1 MTTNHRWARLLS
13 LILHPM
19 IIPTLAVI
27 LLYSIPSY
35 LTFSVPSQIKR
46 LVILLVFVN
55 TCVAPLLIMLLLKR
69 FGLITDLV
77 LSDRQERMYPTLVSV
92 LFYFFTFYL
101 LKQTN
106 VSVVLS
112 IFMMGATVLV
122 VTGFVVTMFWKISF
136 HMMAMGG
143 LTGFLLAIALLLSA
157 DVVWLLIPA
166 IILSGL
172 TGSARLALQ
181 AHTPTQVYIGWIT
194 GILVMMGV
202 YFYV

>member
-1 MTTNHRWARLLS
+1 MTTNHRWARVLS
-13 LILHPM
+13 LVLHPM

-27 LLYSIPSY
+27 ILYSVPTY
-35 LTFSVPSQIKR
+35 LTFSVPTQVKR
-46 LVILLVFVN
+46 LVMLLIFVN
-55 TCVAPLLIMLLLKR
+55 TCLAPLMIMLMLKR

-77 LSDRQERMYPTLVSV
+77 LNDRNERMYPTLVTV

-101 LKQTN
+101 LKQAG

-143 LTGFLLAIALLLSA
+143 ITGFLLALSLLLTPHA
-157 DVVWLLIPA
+157 VWLLIPA
-166 IILSGL
+166 IILSGF
-172 TGSARLALQ
+172 TGTARLVLD
-181 AHTPTQVYIGWIT
+181 AHTSAQVYIGWLI
-194 GILVMMGV
+194 GIGVMMGV
-202 YFYV
+202 YFWI

>member
-1 MTTNHRWARLLS
+1 MTADHRWARLLS
-13 LILHPM
+13 LLLHPLF
-19 IIPTLAVI
+19 IPTLAVI
-27 LLYSIPSY
+27 LLYSIPTY
-35 LTFSVPSQIKR
+35 LTFSVPAQIKR
-46 LVILLVFVN
+46 LVMLLVFVN
-55 TCVAPLLIMLLLKR
+55 TCLAPLMIMLLLKR
-69 FGLITDLV
+69 FGLITNLV
-77 LSDRQERMYPTLVSV
+77 LNDRHERMYPTLVSV

-112 IFMMGATVLV
+112 IFMMGATIAV

-143 LTGFLLAIALLLSA
+143 FTGFLIALSLLLSA

-172 TGSARLALQ
+172 IGSARLVLN
-181 AHTPTQVYIGWIT
+181 AHTPTQVYTGWLT
-194 GILVMMGV
+194 GIAVMIGV
-202 YFYV
+202 YFWI